1 MSRSLSCS
9 IFDFLWPPFQNQLAN
24 QNEHIFRYGEIVS
37 FRVFSNLPDFT
48 ADISYHAGRSISM
61 PGIHIGG
68 HMYGWDTPNEL
79 TMVHTSLGS
88 CNKMFQTGAV
98 AWGGSGSGS
107 GLISIGPGSSGSI
120 SWSLTPFQFANG
132 F

>member
-1 MSRSLSCS
+1 MCLKACPALFLTSCGPHSKTSWQTKMSTYSDMVRLCHLEFSPTFRIL
-9 IFDFLWPPFQNQLAN
+9 LLTLATM
-24 QNEHIFRYGEIVS
+24 
-37 FRVFSNLPDFT
+37 P
-48 ADISYHAGRSISM
+48 GRSISM

-79 TMVHTSLGS
+79 TMVRTSLGS
-88 CNKMFQTGAV
+88 HNKMFQTGAV

-120 SWSLTPFQFANG
+120 SWRASHHFAVG
-132 F
+132 L